1 MKQSAESPKHR
12 KGPVIT
18 LIVLAV
24 LLTPM
29 LVYVWVFGTAL
40 SHDHERW
47 SEMGSAMSG
56 IYTPILTLLTLAVLI
71 AQVRLQASMNR
82 HTFDQSFVQQA
93 RDQISFSLE
102 QLAKEMSR
110 EFKDGSEIKE
120 LLIGEFAY
128 ANAERLSKPDV
139 IAVAKSLNRQH
150 HRLFSLWSEF
160 YSAMSG
166 LRVHDFDPYNT
177 TYTSMKQ
184 RAISML
190 SYEGC
195 AALDNLVWCVS
206 DGQLNYG
213 YEFSG
218 ADLPPRDV
226 A

>member
-1 MKQSAESPKHR
+1 MKNSTELRERR
-12 KGPVIT
+12 KGLAIT
-18 LIVLAV
+18 LAV
-24 LLTPM
+24 MFILLVPI
-29 LVYVWVFGTAL
+29 LVYVWTFGTEL
-40 SHDHERW
+40 SHDHQRW

-56 IYTPILTLLTLAVLI
+56 IYTPLLALLTLAVLV

-93 RDQISFSLE
+93 RDKIAFSLE
-102 QLAKEMSR
+102 QLAKEMSQ
-110 EFKDGSEIKE
+110 EFEDGSDVKK
-120 LLIGEFAY
+120 LLVGAFAY
-128 ANAERLSKPDV
+128 ANAEKLKEPALID
-139 IAVAKSLNRQH
+139 VAKALNQRH

-177 TYTSMKQ
+177 TFTSMNQ

-195 AALDNLVWCVS
+195 AALDNLVWCMS
-206 DGQLNYG
+206 EGRLNYG

-218 ADLPPRDV
+218 ANLPAREV